1 MSKKGS
7 LQEQAY
13 QFIRQSIV
21 NGNYQPGE
29 KLRESKV
36 AEQLGIS
43 RTPIR
48 EALRKL
54 EREGLVTYTPSV
66 GAQVQGLKKESIIE
80 LYECRAALEA
90 LAAKK
95 AAQTIT
101 LEQLGFLEEN
111 MMLASQF
118 YQRGDLGKT
127 VEKNS
132 LFHDTILQASESPLL
147 IQLMDQIK
155 VQIVRFRQMTSVY
168 GFRPSFVEEHEA
180 IYQALLKRD
189 CEKAEVL
196 MKAHVEKDLV
206 TILERLRDNQLL

>member
-1 MSKKGS
+1 MSKKES

-13 QFIRQSIV
+13 RTIKKAII
-21 NGNYQPGE
+21 NGDYQPGE
-29 KLRESKV
+29 KLRESKL

-95 AAQTIT
+95 AAKTIT
-101 LEQLGFLEEN
+101 SEQLGLLEES
-111 MMLASQF
+111 MMLASQY

-132 LFHDTILQASESPLL
+132 LFHDTILQASQSPLL
-147 IQLMDQIK
+147 IQLMDQIQ

-168 GFRPSFVEEHEA
+168 GFRPSFVEEHED
-180 IYQALLKRD
+180 IYQALVKRD
-189 CEKAEVL
+189 GEKAEML
-196 MKAHVEKDLV
+196 MKVHVEKDLE
-206 TILERLRDNQLL
+206 TILERLRENQLL